1 MGTIRPPNG
10 VLDRLVVVRSSNGVL
25 DCLVAARPFDGVLN
39 HLMVVGR
46 LSNGG
51 LRPSSGG

>member
-1 MGTIRPPNG
+1 VGTIRPPNG